1 MRKLIFILV
10 SILFISC
17 ASRKVQVDNTE
28 IKTDSIV
35 EKKDTIA
42 MKTVDSIYIKNDITT
57 NEITIQPLD
66 TCKPFIVDGK
76 VYKNV
81 VIRIKNTKDNSLHTS
96 KKTESL
102 NASKTLRARIVK
114 NKVTHIK
121 KIDKTNILPWYLV
134 LYVIFAIAL
143 FLVYKYLNIPNIIRT
158 LFKT

>member
-1 MRKLIFILV
+1 MRKLVFILV

-17 ASRKVQVDNTE
+17 ASRKVQVNNTE
-28 IKTDSIV
+28 IKTDSVV

-42 MKTVDSIYIKNDITT
+42 IKTVDSIYIKNDITT

-66 TCKPFIVDGK
+66 TCKPFMIDGK
-76 VYKNV
+76 TYKNV

-114 NKVTHIK
+114 NQVIRTK
-121 KIDKTNILPWYLV
+121 KIDKTNILPWYLI
-134 LYVIFAIAL
+134 LYIIFAIAL
-143 FLVYKYLNIPNIIRT
+143 FLAYKYLNIPNIIRT